1 MGTLAGKTALITG
14 ASRHNGIGTAIARA
28 LATEGADTCL
38 AYFRPY
44 DGAQAWADDLGPAID
59 DVLREIADLGVCAV
73 GFEVDLSKPN
83 GAVELFDK
91 ARSAFGTIDVL
102 VNNAAYSAHDGID
115 RLDAAGLDA
124 HYAVNLRATALLTS
138 EFVQHFDRAEGGRI
152 INMTSGQ
159 GAGPMP
165 DELAYA
171 ATKGAID
178 ALTVSLAPALA
189 GRGITVNAV
198 DPGVTD
204 TGWIGEDLRQSL
216 VDAAPTGRLGE
227 PDDAARLVAFLASD
241 EAKWITGQ
249 IIRSRGGA

>member
-14 ASRHNGIGTAIARA
+14 ASRHNGIGIAIARA
-28 LATEGADTCL
+28 LATAGADTCL

-44 DGAQAWADDLGPAID
+44 DGAQSWTDEKGPMID
-59 DVLREIADLGVCAV
+59 DILSEITRLGARAV
-73 GFEVDLSKPN
+73 GFEVDLSKPS
-83 GAVELFDK
+83 GAADLFDE

-124 HYAVNLRATALLTS
+124 HYAVNLRATALLTA
-138 EFVQHFDRAEGGRI
+138 EFVRHFDRAEGGRI

-165 DELAYA
+165 DELAYV
-171 ATKGAID
+171 ATKGGIE
-178 ALTVSLAPALA
+178 ALTTSLAPALA

-204 TGWIGEDLRQSL
+204 TGWISEGLRRSL
-216 VDAAPTGRLGE
+216 IEAAPTGRLGE

-241 EAKWITGQ
+241 EARWITGQ